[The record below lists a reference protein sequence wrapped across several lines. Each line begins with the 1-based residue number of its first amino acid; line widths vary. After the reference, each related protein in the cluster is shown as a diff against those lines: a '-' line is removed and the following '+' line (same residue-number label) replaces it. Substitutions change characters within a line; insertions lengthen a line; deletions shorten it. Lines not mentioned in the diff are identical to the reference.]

1 MPRRLRRGKF
11 ISRQLVDFVDFLRFY
26 GILTSIRFLW
36 MRFAFTHYHEITG
49 GFYPMKKKIFLKLAA
64 MCMAILFIASPLSLG
79 AQSATGSAA
88 PKSSVYTHKSIKS
101 WIAKYAADNPDV
113 KGYLVVPGTS
123 IAKPITYNSKDNS
136 YYTYRDIKGINY
148 PNTAYNN
155 FGETAI
161 YLDYRTKFGDTWKDS
176 SRNTVL
182 YGHNWT
188 NLREPLDIGADNNHI
203 MFGQLPSYTNID
215 FAKEN
220 PHIYFSTGENE
231 GIWRV
236 FCVAYVEL
244 SKNFNYNAPNPKLE
258 EYEKLLGSLK
268 SRSMYDFDVELSTS
282 DRILTL
288 STCTRQY
295 NVGSQQRFI
304 VVARLLRNGESEKDA
319 VKVTVN
325 KDMKQPQ
332 F

>member
-1 MPRRLRRGKF
+1 
-11 ISRQLVDFVDFLRFY
+11 
-26 GILTSIRFLW
+26 
-36 MRFAFTHYHEITG
+36 
-49 GFYPMKKKIFLKLAA
+49 MKKKPFLKLAA
-64 MCMAILFIASPLSLG
+64 TCLAVLCCLAPLSLPSW
-79 AQSATGSAA
+79 ASETTVRKLDLTSQSSSAA
-88 PKSSVYTHKSIKS
+88 ATEKKTYSHKSIKS
-101 WIAKYAADNPDV
+101 WIAKNAKDNDDV
-113 KGYLVVPGTS
+113 KGYLIVPGTN
-123 IAKPITYNSKDNS
+123 IAKPVAYSSKDND
-136 YYTYRDIKGINY
+136 YYTYRDIKGVNY
-148 PNTAYNN
+148 PNTVYNN
-155 FGETAI
+155 FTETAI
-161 YLDYRTKFGDTWKDS
+161 YLDFRTKFANSWSDS

-188 NLREPLDIGADNNHI
+188 NLREPLDIGSQNKHN

-220 PHIYFSTGENE
+220 SHIFFSTDKNE

-244 SKNFNYNAPNPKLE
+244 SSNFNYNAPNPTQAD
-258 EYEKLLGSLK
+258 YETLLKSLK
-268 SRSMYDFDVELSTS
+268 DRSMFDFDVDVKGT

-304 VVARLLRNGESEKDA
+304 VVARLLREGESIEDA
-319 VKVTVN
+319 VTVTVN